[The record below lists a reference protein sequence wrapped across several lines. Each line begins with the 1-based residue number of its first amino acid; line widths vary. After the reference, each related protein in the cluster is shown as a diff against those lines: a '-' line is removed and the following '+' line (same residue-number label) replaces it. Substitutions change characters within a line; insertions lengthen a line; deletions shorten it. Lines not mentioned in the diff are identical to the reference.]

1 MKNLSIST
9 PSELQLSEPAFRVRD
24 VPVYGDAILAP
35 MDGYSDWPF
44 RSLCRELGSAMSYTE
59 FVQAEHI
66 LRSDR
71 YMNKKL
77 HFEAIRAAGGLPTL
91 WR

>member
-1 MKNLSIST
+1 
-9 PSELQLSEPAFRVRD
+9 
-24 VPVYGDAILAP
+24 
-35 MDGYSDWPF
+35 
-44 RSLCRELGSAMSYTE
+44 MSYTE

-77 HFEAIRAAGGLPTL
+77 HFEAAERPVVFQLYGDEPEAILQAALKVQELGPDIIDINMGCPARMVTNIASGRITPARSLMI
-91 WR
+91 